1 MKQGLTQSYSSMIL
15 EMSIFRQS
23 VKYLNPVNQNPLSHR
38 KITQT
43 YLYCS
48 RKWSQHTVELKKNK
62 KHQIT
67 EHHQFNICAQRD
79 SDLSLTKLIFQTCQM
94 TLSPL

>member
-15 EMSIFRQS
+15 EMSIFRKS
-23 VKYLNPVNQNPLSHR
+23 VKYLNPVNQNALSHR
-38 KITQT
+38 KIPQT

-48 RKWSQHTVELKKNK
+48 RKWSQHTVEFKKK
-62 KHQIT
+62 QQIT

-94 TLSPL
+94 TLTPL